1 MTANDS
7 AVVRVV
13 VGSRLGEQRRETEL
27 AHLARASGHPVRSI
41 EVHDI
46 VHLDGD
52 LDTADLDRLTEL
64 LLVDAVHEV
73 VEPSWAD
80 DRLVVE
86 TGLRP
91 GVTDVAA
98 EELLGAAHRLG
109 IDGLRRATSGRR
121 FVIDAEDGLDAE
133 ALSTDL
139 LMNPVIERWGAG
151 HLEPAFVEVP
161 PVTPGVDHLAVIDL
175 DDEALRELDRRRGL
189 SLSLPELRAV
199 RAHFAAVGR
208 EPTDAELEAV
218 AQTWSEHC
226 CHKSFRAL
234 ISYPD
239 GRVVDGLLNALRDAT
254 DRLDCPWVVSAFE
267 GDAGVIVLDADVEI
281 AIKVETHNHPSAVE
295 PFGGANTGIGGV
307 VRDVVASSSR
317 PIALTDVLCFG
328 PAELAADDVPPG
340 VLHPARVRA
349 GVIDGVGDYGNKI
362 GVPTVAG
369 AVLHDPGYTT
379 TPLVFCGCVGARPRG
394 TPDVVTPQA
403 GDAIVVLGGA
413 VGRDGVGGAT
423 FSSRA
428 MGADTVTTAG
438 SSVQIGAPIVEKGV
452 IDVIVA
458 AAAAGWYRSITD
470 CGAGGLSSSVGEL
483 AEGVGATVDLDLVPR
498 KYAGLAPWEVWL
510 SEAQERVVCAV
521 PPDHV
526 EAIRALAAD
535 HEVDAAVI
543 GTFGGERLVV
553 TAGPHTVIDLDLEFL
568 HGGRPRTELT
578 AHHPVTDRPARR
590 SLPDLDPERA
600 LLDLLAHPS
609 LRSVEDV
616 VRTYDHEVLG
626 GTVVRPTTGVH
637 LDGPADGTVVVPP
650 GSTSGRGVAIGVG
663 VNAVW
668 GRLDAGAMAECVVD
682 EAIRNVVAAGA
693 DPDRV
698 ALLDNFSW
706 GDPRDPDELGRL
718 VAAVDG
724 CVSASLAHRAPFICG
739 KDSLNNVYVHPDGTA
754 DAVPPTLVITAV
766 GVVPDERRAISSDPT
781 AGGRLLYLV
790 GGAEPVL
797 GGSHLDLVLGAD
809 HGGAVPV
816 ADPAA
821 PANYRALHAAIDAGL
836 VDACH
841 DLCEGGVALAA
852 AEMAVG
858 GDLGVEV
865 VVPDPGD
872 PVAALFGEACGRLLV
887 AVAVDRAG
895 AFEAALPDAHLAGRT
910 CDDRRIRVAVDGHD
924 LIDVPLDAVRLARQ
938 GRRP

>member
-1 MTANDS
+1 MPHRL
-7 AVVRVV
+7 VI
-13 VGSRLGEQRRETEL
+13 GSRLGAQHREVEL
-27 AHLARASGHPVRSI
+27 AGLARASGHPVRTI
-41 EVHDI
+41 EIHDL
-46 VHLDGD
+46 VHLEGE
-52 LDTADLDRLTEL
+52 LDDVELDRLARL

-73 VEPSWAD
+73 VAPSSTD
-80 DRLVVE
+80 ERLVVE

-98 EELLGAAHRLG
+98 EELVGAAHRLG
-109 IDGLRRATSGRR
+109 IAGLRRATSGRR
-121 FVIDAEDGLDAE
+121 YVIDADVDLDTE

-139 LMNPVIERWGAG
+139 LMNPVIERWAEGE
-151 HLEPAFVEVP
+151 LEPSFVEAP
-161 PVTPGVDHLAVIDL
+161 PVEPGIDRIDVTLLDDDALLDL
-175 DDEALRELDRRRGL
+175 DGERGL

-199 RAHFAAVGR
+199 RAHFVSVGR
-208 EPTDAELEAV
+208 EPTDAELEAI

-226 CHKSFRAL
+226 CHKTFRAL
-234 ISYPD
+234 IAYPD
-239 GRVVDGLLNALRDAT
+239 GTVVDGLLDALRGAT
-254 DRLDCPWVVSAFE
+254 DRLDRSWVVSAFE
-267 GDAGVIVLDADVEI
+267 GDAGVIVLDDDVEI
-281 AIKVETHNHPSAVE
+281 AVKVETHNHPSAVE
-295 PFGGANTGIGGV
+295 PFGGANTGVGGV
-307 VRDVVASSSR
+307 VRDVVASSSK

-328 PAELAADDVPPG
+328 PTDLDHADVPPG
-340 VLHPARVRA
+340 VLHPARVRS
-349 GVIDGVGDYGNKI
+349 GVVDGVGDYGNKI
-362 GVPTVAG
+362 GVPNVAG
-369 AVLHDPGYTT
+369 AVIHDPGYIT
-379 TPLVFCGCVGARPRG
+379 TPLVFCGCIGARPRG
-394 TPDVVTPQA
+394 TVDGVIPAD

-428 MGADTVTTAG
+428 MGADTVETAG

-458 AAAAGWYRSITD
+458 AGEAGWYRSITD

-521 PPDHV
+521 PPQHV
-526 EAIRALAAD
+526 DAVRALAAD
-535 HEVDAAVI
+535 HEVDASVI

-553 TAGPHTVIDLDLEFL
+553 TAGDLPVIDLDLGFL

-578 AHHPVTDRPARR
+578 AHHPSTDRPVRR
-590 SLPDLDPERA
+590 SLPELDPERA

-637 LDGPADGTVVVPP
+637 LDAPADGTVVVPP

-668 GRLDAGAMAECVVD
+668 GRLDAQAMAECVVD
-682 EAIRNVVAAGA
+682 EAIRNAVAAGA
-693 DPDRV
+693 DPERI

-706 GDPRDPDELGRL
+706 GNPRDPEELGRL

-724 CVSASLAHRAPFICG
+724 CVAGSLAHEAPFICG

-754 DAVPPTLVITAV
+754 DPVPPTLVITAV
-766 GVVPDERRAISSDPT
+766 GVVPDVERTTSSDPT
-781 AGGRLLYLV
+781 GAGRLLYLV
-790 GGAEPVL
+790 GSADPVL
-797 GGSHLDLVLGAD
+797 GGSHLDLVLGTD
-809 HGGAVPV
+809 HGGDVPT
-816 ADPAA
+816 ADPSA
-821 PANYRALHAAIDAGL
+821 PASYRALHGAIAGGL

-841 DLCEGGVALAA
+841 DLSEGGVAVAA

-865 VVPDPGD
+865 AVADPGD

-887 AVAVDRAG
+887 AVAVEHAER
-895 AFEAALPDAHLAGRT
+895 FEDALPDAQLVGRT
-910 CDDRRIRVAVDGHD
+910 SDDRRVRLAVDGHD
-924 LIDVPLDAVRLARQ
+924 LIDLPLDAVRMARQ